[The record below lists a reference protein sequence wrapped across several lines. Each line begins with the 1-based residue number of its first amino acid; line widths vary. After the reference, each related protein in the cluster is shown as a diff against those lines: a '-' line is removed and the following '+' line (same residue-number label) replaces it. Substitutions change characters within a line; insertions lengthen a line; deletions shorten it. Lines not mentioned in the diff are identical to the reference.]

1 MGKKARAS
9 GSSLRARD
17 ALVIA
22 SVLVAC
28 GPRVETND
36 VAAPVATEVVATPVA
51 ASATVGD
58 STTAAPPAFP
68 PSDAP
73 VFESGFA
80 SWYGAALAG
89 HKTASGAIFDP
100 SKLTAAHRTLKLGTV
115 VEVRRRD
122 TGRYVR
128 VLVNDRGPV
137 SHRFVIDLS
146 SEAARE
152 LGMLRMG
159 VAPVELRLVR

>member
-1 MGKKARAS
+1 MRALDRVARCA
-9 GSSLRARD
+9 
-17 ALVIA
+17 ALVSFSCA
-22 SVLVAC
+22 STTEPV
-28 GPRVETND
+28 
-36 VAAPVATEVVATPVA
+36 APVAPLPVAATATVATPVA
-51 ASATVGD
+51 TGATV
-58 STTAAPPAFP
+58 TAPDPSPPTFP

-80 SWYGAALAG
+80 SWYGSALAG
-89 HKTASGAIFDP
+89 HKTASGQIFDP
-100 SKLTAAHRTLKLGTV
+100 SKLTAAHRTLKLGTW

-122 TGRYVR
+122 TGRYLRVR
-128 VLVNDRGPV
+128 VNDRGPV

-159 VAPVELRLVR
+159 VAPVELRIVQP